1 MVNGHYVFARYG
13 DKMCVGRVLSVYFD
27 AYGKHCY
34 TDDPVET
41 INDISYISLHL
52 YIPIHN
58 VFSDLVKEG
67 CNILTHHV
75 PSNIVY
81 HISETK
87 VLIDGNIL
95 KLLGD
100 EKKYYDEYF
109 GRDDIIEKMMKH

>member
-1 MVNGHYVFARYG
+1 M
-13 DKMCVGRVLSVYFD
+13 SVYFD

-34 TDDPVET
+34 IDEPIET
-41 INDISYISLHL
+41 INDISYILLHL
-52 YIPIHN
+52 YIPIHLD

-67 CNILTHHV
+67 CNILTHYIL
-75 PSNIVY
+75 SNIDY

-87 VLIDGNIL
+87 VLIDNNIL

-109 GRDDIIEKMMKH
+109 G